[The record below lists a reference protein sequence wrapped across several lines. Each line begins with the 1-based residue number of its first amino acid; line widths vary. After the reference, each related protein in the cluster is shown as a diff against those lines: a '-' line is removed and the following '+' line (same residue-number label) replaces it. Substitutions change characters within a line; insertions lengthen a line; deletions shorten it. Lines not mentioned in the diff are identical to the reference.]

1 MNFNNF
7 WVVLIFVIIIILLL
21 LNLFDVKIEFFDQA
35 IDKVTDD
42 IDFMSTGDGK
52 IKGSSSI
59 LKDNIKIDH
68 KVVDRSNDEVQNT
81 NKSITDSTITN
92 DNANDQL
99 NKVINKSELNQ
110 DVTIIPEKPIDIEL
124 TTNNQETKDKVYENT
139 TSETYKLK
147 ETGDKYVNLTDEEKA
162 INEEMKKRF
171 DNQEKEYKKAFKG
184 KNELDYD
191 GSVITD
197 ENIYQFG
204 DFSYINANQLFIPT
218 DYKTKEEDYGRN
230 YIPPELWYKNNQRLN
245 LPVCVP
251 ANGRCTVK
259 DNLTSGYPLDVIEWH
274 SSRKVMNPDG
284 INQEYINEKLNT
296 NSDIGSIKEI
306 VREVIKETKES
317 ETKQ

>member
-7 WVVLIFVIIIILLL
+7 WVVFIFVIIIILLL

-59 LKDNIKIDH
+59 LKDDIKIDH
-68 KVVDRSNDEVQNT
+68 KVVDGSDEVQNT
-81 NKSITDSTITN
+81 NSTITN
-92 DNANDQL
+92 DNVNEL

-110 DVTIIPEKPIDIEL
+110 DLTITPKKPIDIEL
-124 TTNNQETKDKVYENT
+124 TTNKQETKDKVYENKT
-139 TSETYKLK
+139 PETYKLK

-259 DNLTSGYPLDVIEWH
+259 DNLTSGYPLDVVEWH

>member
-59 LKDNIKIDH
+59 LKDDIKIDH
-68 KVVDRSNDEVQNT
+68 KVVDGSNEVQNT
-81 NKSITDSTITN
+81 NSTITN
-92 DNANDQL
+92 DNVNEL

-110 DVTIIPEKPIDIEL
+110 DLTITPKKPIDIEL
-124 TTNNQETKDKVYENT
+124 TTNKQETKDKVYENKT
-139 TSETYKLK
+139 PETYKLK
-147 ETGDKYVNLTDEEKA
+147 ETGDKYINLTDEEKA

-251 ANGRCTVK
+251 ANGRCTIK
-259 DNLTSGYPLDVIEWH
+259 DNLTSGYPLDVVEWH

>member
-59 LKDNIKIDH
+59 LKDDIKIDH
-68 KVVDRSNDEVQNT
+68 KVVDGSDEVQNT
-81 NKSITDSTITN
+81 KSSTDSTITN
-92 DNANDQL
+92 DNVNELD
-99 NKVINKSELNQ
+99 KVINKSELNQ
-110 DVTIIPEKPIDIEL
+110 DLTITPKKPIDIEL
-124 TTNNQETKDKVYENT
+124 TTNKQETKDKVYENKT
-139 TSETYKLK
+139 PETYKLK

-259 DNLTSGYPLDVIEWH
+259 DNLTSGYPLDVVEWH

>member
-21 LNLFDVKIEFFDQA
+21 LNLFDVKIEFFDEA
-35 IDKVTDD
+35 IDKVSDD
-42 IDFMSTGDGK
+42 IDFMSTGDGR

-59 LKDNIKIDH
+59 LKDDIKIDH
-68 KVVDRSNDEVQNT
+68 KVVDGSIDSNTLSNESN
-81 NKSITDSTITN
+81 NNSSN
-92 DNANDQL
+92 NSSSDQL
-99 NKVINKSELNQ
+99 DKVINKSELNQ

-124 TTNNQETKDKVYENT
+124 TTNKQETKDKVYENT
-139 TSETYKLK
+139 TTETYKLK
-147 ETGDKYVNLTDEEKA
+147 ETGDKYTNLTDEEKA
-162 INEEMKKRF
+162 INEELKKRF

-251 ANGRCTVK
+251 ANGRCTIK
-259 DNLTSGYPLDVIEWH
+259 DTLTSGYPLDVVEWH

-317 ETKQ
+317 DN

>member
-59 LKDNIKIDH
+59 LKDDIKIDH

-92 DNANDQL
+92 DNSNELD
-99 NKVINKSELNQ
+99 KVINKSELNQ
-110 DVTIIPEKPIDIEL
+110 DLTITPKKTIDIEL
-124 TTNNQETKDKVYENT
+124 TTNKQETKDKVYENKT
-139 TSETYKLK
+139 PETYKLK
-147 ETGDKYVNLTDEEKA
+147 ETGDKYLNLTDEEKA
-162 INEEMKKRF
+162 INEELKKRF

-251 ANGRCTVK
+251 ANGRCTIK
-259 DNLTSGYPLDVIEWH
+259 DNLTSGYPLDVVEWH

>member
-59 LKDNIKIDH
+59 LKDDIKIDH
-68 KVVDRSNDEVQNT
+68 KVVDGSDEVQNT
-81 NKSITDSTITN
+81 KSSTDSTITN
-92 DNANDQL
+92 DNSNELD
-99 NKVINKSELNQ
+99 KVINKSELNQ
-110 DVTIIPEKPIDIEL
+110 DLTITPKKTIDIEL
-124 TTNNQETKDKVYENT
+124 TTNKQETKDKVYENKT
-139 TSETYKLK
+139 PETYKLK

-162 INEEMKKRF
+162 INEELKKRF

-259 DNLTSGYPLDVIEWH
+259 DNLTSGYPLDVVEWH

>member
-59 LKDNIKIDH
+59 LKDDIKIDH
-68 KVVDRSNDEVQNT
+68 KVVDGSDEVQNT
-81 NKSITDSTITN
+81 KSSTDSITN
-92 DNANDQL
+92 DNANELD
-99 NKVINKSELNQ
+99 KVINKSELNQ
-110 DVTIIPEKPIDIEL
+110 DLTITPKKPIDIEL
-124 TTNNQETKDKVYENT
+124 TTNKQETKDKVYENKT
-139 TSETYKLK
+139 PETYKLK
-147 ETGDKYVNLTDEEKA
+147 ETGDKYINLTDEEKA
-162 INEEMKKRF
+162 INEELKKRF

-259 DNLTSGYPLDVIEWH
+259 DNLTSGYPLDVVEWH

>member
-59 LKDNIKIDH
+59 LKDDIKIDH
-68 KVVDRSNDEVQNT
+68 KVVDGSNEIQNT
-81 NKSITDSTITN
+81 KSSTDSTITN
-92 DNANDQL
+92 DNVNELD
-99 NKVINKSELNQ
+99 KVINKSELNQ
-110 DVTIIPEKPIDIEL
+110 DLTITPKKPIDIEL
-124 TTNNQETKDKVYENT
+124 TTNKQETKDKVYENKT
-139 TSETYKLK
+139 PETYKLK

-162 INEEMKKRF
+162 INEELKKRF

-259 DNLTSGYPLDVIEWH
+259 DNLTSGYPLDVVEWH

-306 VREVIKETKES
+306 VREVIKETKEI

>member
-59 LKDNIKIDH
+59 LKDDIKIDH
-68 KVVDRSNDEVQNT
+68 KVVDGSNEIQNT
-81 NKSITDSTITN
+81 NSTITN
-92 DNANDQL
+92 DNVNELD
-99 NKVINKSELNQ
+99 KVINKSELNQ
-110 DVTIIPEKPIDIEL
+110 DLTITPKKPIDIEL
-124 TTNNQETKDKVYENT
+124 TTNKQETKDKVYENKT
-139 TSETYKLK
+139 PETYKLK

-162 INEEMKKRF
+162 INEELKKRF

-218 DYKTKEEDYGRN
+218 DYKTKGADYGRN

-259 DNLTSGYPLDVIEWH
+259 DNLTSGYPLDVVEWH

>member
-59 LKDNIKIDH
+59 LKDDIKIDH
-68 KVVDRSNDEVQNT
+68 KVVDGSDEVQNT
-81 NKSITDSTITN
+81 NSTITN
-92 DNANDQL
+92 DNVNELD
-99 NKVINKSELNQ
+99 KVINKSELNQ
-110 DVTIIPEKPIDIEL
+110 DLTITPKKPIDIEL
-124 TTNNQETKDKVYENT
+124 TTNKQETKDKVYENKT
-139 TSETYKLK
+139 PETYKLK

-162 INEEMKKRF
+162 INEELKKRF

-259 DNLTSGYPLDVIEWH
+259 DNLTSGYPLDVVEWH

>member
-21 LNLFDVKIEFFDQA
+21 LNLFDVKIEFFDEA

-42 IDFMSTGDGK
+42 IDFMSTGNGK

-59 LKDNIKIDH
+59 LKDDIKIDH
-68 KVVDRSNDEVQNT
+68 KVVDESNNEVQNT

-92 DNANDQL
+92 DNDQL

-110 DVTIIPEKPIDIEL
+110 DVTINPEKPIDIEL
-124 TTNNQETKDKVYENT
+124 TTNKQETKDKVYENT

-147 ETGDKYVNLTDEEKA
+147 ETGNKYVNLTDEEKA

-259 DNLTSGYPLDVIEWH
+259 DTLTSGYPLDVVEWH

-306 VREVIKETKES
+306 VREVIKETK
-317 ETKQ
+317 TNQ

>member
-35 IDKVTDD
+35 IDKVTND

-52 IKGSSSI
+52 IKESSSI
-59 LKDNIKIDH
+59 LKDDIKIDH
-68 KVVDRSNDEVQNT
+68 KVVDGSNEAQNAKLST
-81 NKSITDSTITN
+81 NSTITN
-92 DNANDQL
+92 DNANELD
-99 NKVINKSELNQ
+99 KVINKSELNQ
-110 DVTIIPEKPIDIEL
+110 DLTITPKKPIDIEL
-124 TTNNQETKDKVYENT
+124 TTNKQETKDKY
-139 TSETYKLK
+139 L
-147 ETGDKYVNLTDEEKA
+147 NLTDEEKA

-251 ANGRCTVK
+251 ANGRCTIK
-259 DNLTSGYPLDVIEWH
+259 DNLTSGYPLDVVEWH

>member
-59 LKDNIKIDH
+59 LKDDIKIDH
-68 KVVDRSNDEVQNT
+68 KVVDGSDEVQNT
-81 NKSITDSTITN
+81 KSSTDSTITN
-92 DNANDQL
+92 DNSNELD
-99 NKVINKSELNQ
+99 KVINKSELNQ
-110 DVTIIPEKPIDIEL
+110 DLTITPKKTIDIEL
-124 TTNNQETKDKVYENT
+124 TTNKQETKDKVYENKT
-139 TSETYKLK
+139 PETYKLK
-147 ETGDKYVNLTDEEKA
+147 ETGDKYINLTDEEKA

-259 DNLTSGYPLDVIEWH
+259 DNLTSGYPLDVVEWH

>member
-21 LNLFDVKIEFFDQA
+21 LNLFDVKIEFFDQT

-59 LKDNIKIDH
+59 LKDDIKIDH
-68 KVVDRSNDEVQNT
+68 KVVDGSNDEVQNT

-92 DNANDQL
+92 DNANEL

-124 TTNNQETKDKVYENT
+124 TTNKQETKDKVYENIT
-139 TSETYKLK
+139 TETYKLK
-147 ETGDKYVNLTDEEKA
+147 ETGDKYINLTDEEKA

-259 DNLTSGYPLDVIEWH
+259 DTLTSGYPLDVVEWH

-306 VREVIKETKES
+306 VREVIKETKET

>member
-21 LNLFDVKIEFFDQA
+21 LNLFDVKIEFFDQE

-59 LKDNIKIDH
+59 LKDDIKIDH
-68 KVVDRSNDEVQNT
+68 KIVDGSDEAQNT
-81 NKSITDSTITN
+81 NSSTDSTITN
-92 DNANDQL
+92 DNANGLD
-99 NKVINKSELNQ
+99 KVINKSELNQ
-110 DVTIIPEKPIDIEL
+110 DVTIIPEKPINIEL
-124 TTNNQETKDKVYENT
+124 TTNKQETKDKVYENT
-139 TSETYKLK
+139 TPETYKLK

-259 DNLTSGYPLDVIEWH
+259 DNLTSGYPLDVVEWH

>member
-1 MNFNNF
+1 MKYLVNFYNNVIRGTKADELFHLPGF
-7 WVVLIFVIIIILLL
+7 WITLLFTILAIVMYTDKWFFLAAYISVYLL
-21 LNLFDVKIEFFDQA
+21 YKLNIQL
-35 IDKVTDD
+35 
-42 IDFMSTGDGK
+42 
-52 IKGSSSI
+52 
-59 LKDNIKIDH
+59 
-68 KVVDRSNDEVQNT
+68 DEK
-81 NKSITDSTITN
+81 NKLD
-92 DNANDQL
+92 
-99 NKVINKSELNQ
+99 KVINKSELNQ
-110 DVTIIPEKPIDIEL
+110 DVTIIPEKPINIEL
-124 TTNNQETKDKVYENT
+124 TTNKQETKDKVYENT
-139 TSETYKLK
+139 TTETYKLK

-251 ANGRCTVK
+251 ANGRCTIK
-259 DNLTSGYPLDVIEWH
+259 DNLTSGYPLDVVEWH

-306 VREVIKETKES
+306 VREVIKETNKS
-317 ETKQ
+317 GSN

>member
-59 LKDNIKIDH
+59 LKDDIKIDH
-68 KVVDRSNDEVQNT
+68 KVVDGSNEIQNT
-81 NKSITDSTITN
+81 NSTITN
-92 DNANDQL
+92 DNANELD
-99 NKVINKSELNQ
+99 KVINKSELNQ
-110 DVTIIPEKPIDIEL
+110 DLTITPKKPIDIEL
-124 TTNNQETKDKVYENT
+124 TTNKQEIKDKVYENKT
-139 TSETYKLK
+139 PETYKLK

-259 DNLTSGYPLDVIEWH
+259 DNLTSGYPLDVVEWH

>member
-59 LKDNIKIDH
+59 LKDDIKIDH
-68 KVVDRSNDEVQNT
+68 KVVDGSDEAQNT
-81 NKSITDSTITN
+81 KSSTDSTITN
-92 DNANDQL
+92 DNANEL

-110 DVTIIPEKPIDIEL
+110 DLTITPKKTIDIEL
-124 TTNNQETKDKVYENT
+124 TTNKQETKDKVYENT
-139 TSETYKLK
+139 TTETYKLK

-259 DNLTSGYPLDVIEWH
+259 DNLTSGYPLDVVEWH

-306 VREVIKETKES
+306 VREVIKETKEI

>member
-59 LKDNIKIDH
+59 LKDDIKIDH
-68 KVVDRSNDEVQNT
+68 KVVDGSDEVQNT
-81 NKSITDSTITN
+81 KSSTDSITN
-92 DNANDQL
+92 DNANELD
-99 NKVINKSELNQ
+99 KVINKSELNQ
-110 DVTIIPEKPIDIEL
+110 DLTITPKKPIDIEL
-124 TTNNQETKDKVYENT
+124 TTNKQETKDKVYENKT
-139 TSETYKLK
+139 PETYKLK
-147 ETGDKYVNLTDEEKA
+147 ETGDKYINLTDEEKA
-162 INEEMKKRF
+162 INEELKKRF

-251 ANGRCTVK
+251 ANGRCTIK
-259 DNLTSGYPLDVIEWH
+259 DNLTSGYPLDVVEWH

>member
-59 LKDNIKIDH
+59 LKDDIKIDH
-68 KVVDRSNDEVQNT
+68 KVVDGSDEVQNT
-81 NKSITDSTITN
+81 KSSTDSITN
-92 DNANDQL
+92 DNANELD
-99 NKVINKSELNQ
+99 KVINKSELNQ
-110 DVTIIPEKPIDIEL
+110 DLTITPKKPIDIEL
-124 TTNNQETKDKVYENT
+124 TTNKQETKDKVYENKT
-139 TSETYKLK
+139 PETYKLK

-259 DNLTSGYPLDVIEWH
+259 DNLTSGYPLDVVEWH

-306 VREVIKETKES
+306 VREVIKETNES
-317 ETKQ
+317 GSN

>member
-21 LNLFDVKIEFFDQA
+21 LNLFDVKIEFFDQET
-35 IDKVTDD
+35 DKVTDD

-59 LKDNIKIDH
+59 LKDDIKIDH
-68 KVVDRSNDEVQNT
+68 KIVDGSDEAQNT
-81 NKSITDSTITN
+81 NPSTDSTITN
-92 DNANDQL
+92 DNANKLD
-99 NKVINKSELNQ
+99 KVINKSELNQ
-110 DVTIIPEKPIDIEL
+110 DVTIIPEKPINIEL
-124 TTNNQETKDKVYENT
+124 TTNKQETKDKVYENT
-139 TSETYKLK
+139 TPETYKLK

-251 ANGRCTVK
+251 ANGRCTIK
-259 DNLTSGYPLDVIEWH
+259 DNLTSGYPLDVVEWH

-306 VREVIKETKES
+306 VREVIKETKET

>member
-21 LNLFDVKIEFFDQA
+21 LNLFDVKIEFFDQE

-59 LKDNIKIDH
+59 LKDDIKIDH
-68 KVVDRSNDEVQNT
+68 KVVDGSDEAQNT
-81 NKSITDSTITN
+81 KSSTDSTITN
-92 DNANDQL
+92 DNTNGLD
-99 NKVINKSELNQ
+99 KVINKSELNQ
-110 DVTIIPEKPIDIEL
+110 DVTIIPEKPINIEL
-124 TTNNQETKDKVYENT
+124 TTNKQETKDKVYENT
-139 TSETYKLK
+139 TPETYKLK

-251 ANGRCTVK
+251 ANGRCTIK
-259 DNLTSGYPLDVIEWH
+259 DNLTSGYPLDVVEWH

-306 VREVIKETKES
+306 VREVIKETNES
-317 ETKQ
+317 GSN

>member
-59 LKDNIKIDH
+59 LKDDIKIDH
-68 KVVDRSNDEVQNT
+68 KVVNGSDEAQNT
-81 NKSITDSTITN
+81 KSSTDSTITN
-92 DNANDQL
+92 DNSNELD
-99 NKVINKSELNQ
+99 KVINKSELNQ
-110 DVTIIPEKPIDIEL
+110 DLTITPKKTIDIEL
-124 TTNNQETKDKVYENT
+124 TTNKQETKDKVYENKT
-139 TSETYKLK
+139 PETYKLK

-171 DNQEKEYKKAFKG
+171 ENQEKEYKKAFKG

-251 ANGRCTVK
+251 ANGRCTIK
-259 DNLTSGYPLDVIEWH
+259 DNLTSGYPLDVVEWH

>member
-59 LKDNIKIDH
+59 LKDDIKIDH
-68 KVVDRSNDEVQNT
+68 KVVDGSNEIQNT
-81 NKSITDSTITN
+81 NSTITN
-92 DNANDQL
+92 DNVNELD
-99 NKVINKSELNQ
+99 KVINKSELNQ
-110 DVTIIPEKPIDIEL
+110 DLTITPKKPIDIEL
-124 TTNNQETKDKVYENT
+124 TTNKQETKDKVYENKT
-139 TSETYKLK
+139 PETYKLK
-147 ETGDKYVNLTDEEKA
+147 ETGDKYLNLTDEEKA
-162 INEEMKKRF
+162 INEELKKRF

-259 DNLTSGYPLDVIEWH
+259 DNLTSGYPLDVVEWH

>member
-21 LNLFDVKIEFFDQA
+21 LNLFDVKIEFFDDS

-59 LKDNIKIDH
+59 LKDDIKIDH

-92 DNANDQL
+92 DNANEL

-110 DVTIIPEKPIDIEL
+110 DVTINPEKPIDIEL
-124 TTNNQETKDKVYENT
+124 TTNKQETKDKVYENT
-139 TSETYKLK
+139 TTETYKLK

-259 DNLTSGYPLDVIEWH
+259 DTLTSGYPLDVVEWH

-306 VREVIKETKES
+306 VREVIKETKET

>member
-21 LNLFDVKIEFFDQA
+21 LNLFDVKIEFFDQE

-59 LKDNIKIDH
+59 LKDDIKIDH
-68 KVVDRSNDEVQNT
+68 KIVDGSDEAQNT
-81 NKSITDSTITN
+81 NSSTDSTITN
-92 DNANDQL
+92 DNANKLD
-99 NKVINKSELNQ
+99 KVINKSELNQ
-110 DVTIIPEKPIDIEL
+110 DVTIIPEKPINIEL
-124 TTNNQETKDKVYENT
+124 TTNKQETKDKVYENT
-139 TSETYKLK
+139 TPETYKLK

-251 ANGRCTVK
+251 ANGRCTIK
-259 DNLTSGYPLDVIEWH
+259 DNLTSGYPLDVVEWH

-306 VREVIKETKES
+306 VREVIKETNES
-317 ETKQ
+317 GSN

>member
-1 MNFNNF
+1 M
-7 WVVLIFVIIIILLL
+7 L

-59 LKDNIKIDH
+59 LKDDIKIDH
-68 KVVDRSNDEVQNT
+68 KIVDGSNEVQNT
-81 NKSITDSTITN
+81 NSTITN
-92 DNANDQL
+92 DNVNELD
-99 NKVINKSELNQ
+99 KVINKSELNQ
-110 DVTIIPEKPIDIEL
+110 DLTITPKKPIDIEL
-124 TTNNQETKDKVYENT
+124 TTNKQETKDKVYENKT
-139 TSETYKLK
+139 PETYKLK

-259 DNLTSGYPLDVIEWH
+259 DNLTSGYPLDVVEWH

>member
-1 MNFNNF
+1 M
-7 WVVLIFVIIIILLL
+7 L

-52 IKGSSSI
+52 IKESSSI
-59 LKDNIKIDH
+59 LKDDIKIDH
-68 KVVDRSNDEVQNT
+68 KVVDGSNEAQNT
-81 NKSITDSTITN
+81 NSTIIN
-92 DNANDQL
+92 DNANEL

-110 DVTIIPEKPIDIEL
+110 DLTITPKKTIDIEL
-124 TTNNQETKDKVYENT
+124 TTNKQETKDKVYENKT
-139 TSETYKLK
+139 PETYKLK

-259 DNLTSGYPLDVIEWH
+259 DNLTSGYPLDVVEWH

-317 ETKQ
+317 ETEQ

>member
-59 LKDNIKIDH
+59 LKDDIKIDH
-68 KVVDRSNDEVQNT
+68 KVVDGSDEVQNT
-81 NKSITDSTITN
+81 KSSTDSTITN
-92 DNANDQL
+92 DNSNELD
-99 NKVINKSELNQ
+99 KVINKSELNQ
-110 DVTIIPEKPIDIEL
+110 DLTITPKKTIDIEL
-124 TTNNQETKDKVYENT
+124 TTNKQETKDKVYENKT
-139 TSETYKLK
+139 PETYKLK

-259 DNLTSGYPLDVIEWH
+259 DNLTSGYPLDVVEWH

>member
-21 LNLFDVKIEFFDQA
+21 LNLFDVKIEFFDQET
-35 IDKVTDD
+35 DKVTDN

-59 LKDNIKIDH
+59 LKDDIKIDH
-68 KVVDRSNDEVQNT
+68 KIVDGSDEAQNT
-81 NKSITDSTITN
+81 NSSTDSTITN
-92 DNANDQL
+92 DNANGLD
-99 NKVINKSELNQ
+99 KVINKSELNQ
-110 DVTIIPEKPIDIEL
+110 DVTIIPEKPINIEL
-124 TTNNQETKDKVYENT
+124 TTNKQETKDKVYENT
-139 TSETYKLK
+139 TPETYKLK

-251 ANGRCTVK
+251 ANGRCTIK
-259 DNLTSGYPLDVIEWH
+259 DNLTSGYPLDVVEWH

-306 VREVIKETKES
+306 VREVIKETKET

>member
-59 LKDNIKIDH
+59 LKDDIKIDH
-68 KVVDRSNDEVQNT
+68 KVVDGSNNKVQNT
-81 NKSITDSTITN
+81 NKSITNSTITN
-92 DNANDQL
+92 DNANEL

-124 TTNNQETKDKVYENT
+124 TTNKQETKDKVYENT
-139 TSETYKLK
+139 TPETYKLK

-162 INEEMKKRF
+162 INEELKKRF

-191 GSVITD
+191 GNVITD

-259 DNLTSGYPLDVIEWH
+259 DTLTSGYPLDVVEWH

-306 VREVIKETKES
+306 VREVIKETKET

>member
-59 LKDNIKIDH
+59 LKDDIKIDH
-68 KVVDRSNDEVQNT
+68 KVVDGSDEVQNT
-81 NKSITDSTITN
+81 KSSITN
-92 DNANDQL
+92 DNVNEL

-110 DVTIIPEKPIDIEL
+110 DLTITPKKPIDIEL
-124 TTNNQETKDKVYENT
+124 TTNKQETKDKVYENKT
-139 TSETYKLK
+139 PETYKLK
-147 ETGDKYVNLTDEEKA
+147 ETGDKYINLTDEEKA

-251 ANGRCTVK
+251 ANGRCTIK
-259 DNLTSGYPLDVIEWH
+259 DNLTSGYPLDVVEWH

-306 VREVIKETKES
+306 VREVIKETKET

>member
-21 LNLFDVKIEFFDQA
+21 LNLFDVKIEFFDQET
-35 IDKVTDD
+35 DKVTDD

-59 LKDNIKIDH
+59 LKDDIKIDH
-68 KVVDRSNDEVQNT
+68 KVVDGSDEAQNT
-81 NKSITDSTITN
+81 NPSTDSTITN
-92 DNANDQL
+92 DNANKLD
-99 NKVINKSELNQ
+99 KVINKSELNQ
-110 DVTIIPEKPIDIEL
+110 DVTIIPEKPINIEL
-124 TTNNQETKDKVYENT
+124 TTNKQETKDKVYENT
-139 TSETYKLK
+139 TPETYKLK

-251 ANGRCTVK
+251 ANGRCTIK
-259 DNLTSGYPLDVIEWH
+259 DNLTSGYPLDVVEWH

-306 VREVIKETKES
+306 VREVIKETNES

>member
-21 LNLFDVKIEFFDQA
+21 LNLFDVKIEFFDQT

-92 DNANDQL
+92 NNANDQL

-124 TTNNQETKDKVYENT
+124 TTNKQETKDKVYENKT
-139 TSETYKLK
+139 PETYKLK

-162 INEEMKKRF
+162 INEELKKRF

-259 DNLTSGYPLDVIEWH
+259 DNLTSGYPLDVVEWH

>member
-21 LNLFDVKIEFFDQA
+21 LNLFDVKIEFFDDV

-42 IDFMSTGDGK
+42 IDFMSIGDGK

-59 LKDNIKIDH
+59 LKDDIKIDH
-68 KVVDRSNDEVQNT
+68 KVVDGSIDDSN
-81 NKSITDSTITN
+81 TIIN
-92 DNANDQL
+92 ESNNNSSNNSSSDQL
-99 NKVINKSELNQ
+99 DKVINKSELNQ

-124 TTNNQETKDKVYENT
+124 TTNKQETKDKVYENT
-139 TSETYKLK
+139 TTETYKLK

-162 INEEMKKRF
+162 INEELKKRF

-259 DNLTSGYPLDVIEWH
+259 DTLTSGYPLDVVEWH

-306 VREVIKETKES
+306 VREVIKETKE
-317 ETKQ
+317 ETN

>member
-59 LKDNIKIDH
+59 LKDDIKIDH
-68 KVVDRSNDEVQNT
+68 KVVDGSDEVQNT
-81 NKSITDSTITN
+81 KSSTDSTITN
-92 DNANDQL
+92 DNSNELD
-99 NKVINKSELNQ
+99 KVINKSELNQ
-110 DVTIIPEKPIDIEL
+110 DLTITPKKTIDIEL
-124 TTNNQETKDKVYENT
+124 TTNKQETKDKVYENKT
-139 TSETYKLK
+139 PETYKLK
-147 ETGDKYVNLTDEEKA
+147 ETGDKYINLTDEEKA

-171 DNQEKEYKKAFKG
+171 ENQEKEYKKAFKG

-251 ANGRCTVK
+251 ANGRCTIK
-259 DNLTSGYPLDVIEWH
+259 DNLTSGYPLDVVEWH

-306 VREVIKETKES
+306 VREVIKETKET

>member
-21 LNLFDVKIEFFDQA
+21 LNLFDVKIEFFDQE

-59 LKDNIKIDH
+59 LKDDIKIDH
-68 KVVDRSNDEVQNT
+68 KIVDGSDEAQNT
-81 NKSITDSTITN
+81 NSSTDSTITN
-92 DNANDQL
+92 DNANKLD
-99 NKVINKSELNQ
+99 KVINKSELNQ
-110 DVTIIPEKPIDIEL
+110 DVTIIPEKPINIEL
-124 TTNNQETKDKVYENT
+124 TTNKQETKDKVYENT
-139 TSETYKLK
+139 TPETYKLK
-147 ETGDKYVNLTDEEKA
+147 EIGDKYVNLTDEEKA

-251 ANGRCTVK
+251 ANGRCTIK
-259 DNLTSGYPLDVIEWH
+259 DNLTSGYPLDVVEWH